1 MDDEVVED
9 GAVVT
14 AEVART
20 VVGDL
25 DAAAQ
30 PAVGGVQLD
39 EPRDLPAGA
48 DALAG
53 GVDPQAEE
61 DRGIDRR
68 RAGGLAAGTDVGVE
82 TAQIELVDDGGD
94 RADRVICRHLV
105 LRLRA
110 RVARAPLRMHGLEV
124 DQAPDELA
132 ALRALDPHI
141 ALGLDRTTRPG
152 AALGIVGA
160 GPQRRLRRRPQVTGS
175 GSPAHGP
182 ARFQPSRRSQVWAG
196 GSSRSSGPA
205 DEYGST

>member
-1 MDDEVVED
+1 MRRARICRDVDAEVVED
-9 GAVVT
+9 GAVVA
-14 AEVART
+14 AEVVEAATGCRDT
-20 VVGDL
+20 

-39 EPRDLPAGA
+39 EPRDLPTRA

-68 RAGGLAAGTDVGVE
+68 RAGGLAARMHVGVE

-132 ALRALDPHI
+132 ALRALDPHV
-141 ALGLDRTTRPG
+141 ALGLHRAARRGRGRRRRRTTAPATSPVGRRASRAAGSRPG
-152 AALGIVGA
+152 SLPALAQEPGLG
-160 GPQRRLRRRPQVTGS
+160 RR
-175 GSPAHGP
+175 
-182 ARFQPSRRSQVWAG
+182 
-196 GSSRSSGPA
+196 
-205 DEYGST
+205 